1 MRTESLMNHSGH
13 FEPKTGLNDSLKE
26 TEQFANKSNISVT
39 LNHILH
45 NPNTTS
51 QVF

>member
-1 MRTESLMNHSGH
+1 MNHSGH

-26 TEQFANKSNISVT
+26 TEKLFANKSNISVT